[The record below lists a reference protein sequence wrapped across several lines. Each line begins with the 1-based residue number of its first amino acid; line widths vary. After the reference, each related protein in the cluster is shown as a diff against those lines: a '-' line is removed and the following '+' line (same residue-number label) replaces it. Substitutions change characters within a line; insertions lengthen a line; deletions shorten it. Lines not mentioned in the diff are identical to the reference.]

1 MVSAL
6 DQRPRGRGFESVG
19 CLLSCSNRGP
29 VALCTLDLGLLNP
42 PSSPGWQISTGYN
55 WEGIRQVRATL
66 LGARHVPERPCGG
79 CVYLWRYIKC
89 STFTFDL
96 SGSRDVIS
104 HVTILITMGHFLLV
118 VHWTQV
124 SISSRFRDIW
134 P

>member
-1 MVSAL
+1 
-6 DQRPRGRGFESVG
+6 
-19 CLLSCSNRGP
+19 LLSCSNRGP

-96 SGSRDVIS
+96 SGSRHRSRDHSNPNGPFPIGGPLDTS
-104 HVTILITMGHFLLV
+104 LYLHPFSIYLALSIF
-118 VHWTQV
+118 V
-124 SISSRFRDIW
+124 SR